1 MNSQDIHHIREFDR
15 FYTRIFR
22 LTDKYHLQ
30 TTLTLLEARLL
41 LEIAENGYNTA
52 NQLVQVLR
60 VDKGYLSRIL
70 KRLEERG
77 LLAQTPAE
85 LDKRSKILSLT
96 DAGNEQLAI
105 INQRSDDQVRSLFTN
120 LTSSETKQ
128 VISAMQFIEEH
139 VTKIKE

>member
-120 LTSSETKQ
+120 LSSSETKQ

>member
-85 LDKRSKILSLT
+85 LDRRSKILSLT

>member
-30 TTLTLLEARLL
+30 TTLTLLEDRLL